1 MFTIVMTWTETSNG
15 AINTVETA
23 YYAGENVFSFDK
35 EEATTMR
42 MKHALR
48 IARTLAANSK
58 ITAMFY
64 NVKLTKVRVVRA

>member
-1 MFTIVMTWTETSNG
+1 MYTIKMTWIETSDG

-23 YYAGENVFSFDK
+23 YYVGENVFSFVK

-64 NVKLTKVRVVRA
+64 AVKLTKVRVVRA